1 MINRFAFLFLIIL
14 TLTSCNSFYKDH
26 SKQLVSVPIS
36 TAETGVYVDV
46 AWINEDTIAA
56 VIDAGSIFVNNKMC
70 IQEDLV
76 IVDTKSGK
84 LHSVDLRLEK
94 ECMVYSISNL
104 QKLPNQNI
112 GYLYRSPSIG
122 RENGIIRQLDL
133 KDDSYYLLKER
144 LVTAHQFAYS
154 PTMREIIVTRVDGI
168 DASKTILVKD
178 NGEEIDISPG
188 FARAKSPAW
197 SGDNII
203 AFFGT
208 KTFEKEK
215 EPIIQFYSFEKYL
228 DYPWQLY
235 MYDPLTAEIQELP
248 LEVVHPGEL
257 KWSPDSKKLGFRG
270 SINGVR
276 GVWLVGNLDDPDN
289 LFIVRIL
296 DAEATFDF
304 SPDGESIVFA
314 YMGLQN
320 KDKQD
325 KLYIAKLPN
334 E

>member
-1 MINRFAFLFLIIL
+1 MINRFAFQFLIIL
-14 TLTSCNSFYKDH
+14 ALTSCNSFYKDH
-26 SKQLVSVPIS
+26 SKQLVPVPIS
-36 TAETGVYVDV
+36 TAETGAYVDV

-84 LHSVDLRLEK
+84 LHLVDLRLEK

-112 GYLYRSPSIG
+112 SYLYSSPSIG
-122 RENGIIRQLDL
+122 RGNGIIRQLDL
-133 KDDSYYLLKER
+133 KDDGYSLLEER
-144 LVTAHQFAYS
+144 LVTAQQFAYS
-154 PTMREIIVTRVDGI
+154 PTMREITATKVDGI
-168 DASKTILVKD
+168 DASKTFLIKD

-188 FARAKSPAW
+188 FARAEAAAW

-228 DYPWQLY
+228 GYPWQLY
-235 MYDPLTAEIQELP
+235 MYDPITAEIQELP
-248 LEVVHPGEL
+248 LEVVDPGKL
-257 KWSPDSKKLGFRG
+257 KWSPDSKTLGFRG
-270 SINGVR
+270 SIKGIR
-276 GVWLVGNLDDPDN
+276 GVWLVSNLDDPDN
-289 LFIVRIL
+289 LFIVRIV

-314 YMGLQN
+314 YIGLQN

-325 KLYIAKLPN
+325 QLYIVTLPS

>member
-1 MINRFAFLFLIIL
+1 MINRFAFQFLIIL
-14 TLTSCNSFYKDH
+14 ALTSCNSFYKDH
-26 SKQLVSVPIS
+26 SKQLVPVPIS

-56 VIDAGSIFVNNKMC
+56 VVKRDNTFVGNKRC
-70 IQEDLV
+70 TQEDLL
-76 IVDTKSGK
+76 TLNLKSRQVQ
-84 LHSVDLRLEK
+84 LIDLDLEK
-94 ECMVYSISNL
+94 DCMGYIISNL
-104 QKLPNQNI
+104 QKLPDQNI
-112 GYLYRSPSIG
+112 GYLFSSFGIDSD
-122 RENGIIRQLDL
+122 NGFVRHLEVKEGDY
-133 KDDSYYLLKER
+133 SLLEEY
-144 LVTAHQFAYS
+144 LVTADQFAYS

-168 DASKTILVKD
+168 DASKTFLVKD

-208 KTFEKEK
+208 NTFEKEK

-228 DYPWQLY
+228 GYPWQLY
-235 MYDPLTAEIQELP
+235 MYDPITAEIQELP
-248 LEVVHPGEL
+248 LEVVDPGKL
-257 KWSPDSKKLGFRG
+257 KWSPDSKTLGFRG
-270 SINGVR
+270 SIKGIR
-276 GVWLVGNLDDPDN
+276 GVWLVSNLDDPDN
-289 LFIVRIL
+289 LFIVRIV

-314 YMGLQN
+314 YIGLQN

-325 KLYIAKLPN
+325 QLYIVTLPS